1 MRTNIQKLLRLFIT
15 GFLLVILTL
24 TNLTVFQRDKLM
36 ASPYNK
42 HRICGWDSQSRRGGI
57 YDRHGEVLA
66 VTEKKGG
73 LRRYPL
79 GDTLAPVIGYIDAKI
94 GAAGLEARYS
104 AELSGRPPFW
114 AALGLNFPLALAGED
129 LVLTISTELQ
139 QEAMRYLAGR
149 RGAAVVLDPRS
160 GAVLALASQPSF
172 DPVHLAAKWENV
184 RQDSAAPLL
193 NRATQ
198 GLYPPGS
205 TLKLVTLA
213 AALTRRTD
221 LVNKVYHCSGKL
233 ALPGYTIHCSQ
244 PHGELDLASALSVSC
259 NVTFAQLGIELG
271 NGSLAKQ
278 AERAR
283 FNRNIPFELPLGVSS
298 FPPGKAGEGE
308 TAQRAIGQGQVL
320 ATPMQMALVTAGIAG
335 GGVIWRPYL
344 VQERHLGG
352 RIIARTRPEK
362 LAQFVSPEVAAAI
375 TNIMTEVTKRGTG
388 TGAALSG
395 VEVAGKTG
403 TAENPHGAPH
413 AWYVGFAPADKP
425 KVAVAVVVEN
435 AGSGAAAA
443 LPLARRLLEL
453 ALKEV
458 S

>member
-1 MRTNIQKLLRLFIT
+1 
-15 GFLLVILTL
+15 
-24 TNLTVFQRDKLM
+24 
-36 ASPYNK
+36 
-42 HRICGWDSQSRRGGI
+42 
-57 YDRHGEVLA
+57 
-66 VTEKKGG
+66 
-73 LRRYPL
+73 
-79 GDTLAPVIGYIDAKI
+79 
-94 GAAGLEARYS
+94 
-104 AELSGRPPFW
+104 
-114 AALGLNFPLALAGED
+114 
-129 LVLTISTELQ
+129 
-139 QEAMRYLAGR
+139 MRYLAGR

-320 ATPMQMALVTAGIAG
+320 ATDVYKRQILYRLDRSSAFWQVVWVLAGLIILLLLQVVPNIRGWRSYWGVLLLLGLGCLAVTLVYG
-335 GGVIWRPYL
+335 
-344 VQERHLGG
+344 
-352 RIIARTRPEK
+352 
-362 LAQFVSPEVAAAI
+362 
-375 TNIMTEVTKRGTG
+375 TEV
-388 TGAALSG
+388 
-395 VEVAGKTG
+395 
-403 TAENPHGAPH
+403 HGAKTVSYTH
-413 AWYVGFAPADKP
+413 LDVYKRQQSHQKP
-425 KVAVAVVVEN
+425 YPFFIQQLRCLLWAASIINDARSVPSEAFR
-435 AGSGAAAA
+435 GSVPDWNTFTSLFPDCKSTAYQAIFH
-443 LPLARRLLEL
+443 P
-453 ALKEV
+453 
-458 S
+458 